1 MKIDMHVHAQERSF
15 CSRSSEEEM
24 IQAAITAGL
33 DALVFTDHDR
43 LVPRARLTT
52 LNVRYAP
59 FRVFGG
65 IEVSLGLEHILV
77 FGVQDPALED
87 GNWTYHE
94 LHDFVEARQGFLAL
108 AHPYRFR
115 RRLHLDFMR
124 LPPHGAE
131 LRSHNTPKRA
141 ASRIRD
147 LASELDLVLLC
158 NSDAHHVSDIGTYYN
173 VIDEIPE
180 DDAGLVAALTSGALR
195 CPS

>member
-1 MKIDMHVHAQERSF
+1 MKIDLHVHAQERSF
-15 CSRSSEEEM
+15 CGRSSEEEM

-43 LVPRARLTT
+43 LVPRSRLAT

-77 FGVQDPALED
+77 FGVQDPALESGD
-87 GNWTYHE
+87 WSYPD
-94 LHDFVEARQGFLAL
+94 LHAFVEACQGFLAL
-108 AHPYRFR
+108 AHPYRFHKF
-115 RRLHLDFMR
+115 LHMDFMR

-141 ASRIRD
+141 TSRIKD
-147 LASELDLVLLC
+147 LALDLGLVLLC
-158 NSDAHHVSDIGTYYN
+158 NSDAHHAGDVGSYYN
-173 VIDEIPE
+173 VLDEIPE
-180 DDAGLVAALTSGALR
+180 DDAGLVAALNAGALR
-195 CPS
+195 CP